1 MWVEFIEL
9 FMEKVWP
16 ARWEDY
22 QQARYDYEGWISRDQ
37 VGELQ
42 GAEIWCKAPG
52 KRLRSVEVVMYQ
64 GKRMRV
70 RDGLPHA

>member
-16 ARWEDY
+16 AKWEQY
-22 QQARYDYEGWISRDQ
+22 QQARYDYEGWINEDQ
-37 VGELQ
+37 VYEL
-42 GAEIWCKAPG
+42 GGSELWCKCPG
-52 KRLRSVEVVMYQ
+52 KRLRSVQVVKWY

-70 RDGLPHA
+70 RDRS